1 MISRGSIPPGCSTDF
16 RSDSIHTGET
26 PIATLK
32 QRTLAYLTH
41 HAKAPVTLKDLASHI
56 KVRGKE
62 EYRQLRELAEELER
76 KGTVEA
82 DERGRF
88 RYVRRAS
95 KSEDRPGSPGAITG
109 TLSMTRKGFG
119 FVIVEGAE
127 DDIFIAPRFLHTAL
141 HGDVVEVV
149 PFAGRAGRRRPPG
162 RDDERPEGEITAIVK
177 RTLTTVTGRLE
188 ASRTSFFVVPDDE
201 RIARDIYVSREDA
214 HKASPGDKVVV
225 RLHEWTD
232 EHQNPEGEI
241 TEVLGRAG
249 DARVE
254 VLSVARS
261 FGLPPEFPVAVE
273 RAAAALPGSI
283 APSDLAGR
291 VDCRSMTVV
300 TIDPEDA
307 KDFDDAL
314 SIERTPEGLTRLGVH
329 IADVSHYVK
338 EGSELDAEAYARGT
352 SVYMVNEVIPMLPE
366 RLSNNLCSLRPGVDR
381 LTYSVFMDIS
391 PDGMVQGYSIDKSVI
406 HSARRFTY
414 EEVQVI
420 LEAGKG
426 ELDSLLLPLF
436 ALSKVLLKRRRK
448 NGSLD
453 FDTGEAKFAFDEEGL
468 PSRIIKKIRLDAHR
482 LVEECM
488 LLANMTVAR
497 HIGAPKKQEEP
508 RPFLFRVHDLPNPE
522 KLRELGTF
530 VRQFG
535 FSLDAKTGVSSREL
549 QKLLDKV
556 EGSEVENVINEVA
569 LRSMAKA
576 VYSPKNIGHYGLAF
590 THYSHFTSPIRRYPD
605 LIVHRLLDEYR
616 RGASSRRI
624 EEIRQRL
631 PDVARQS
638 SERERVAN
646 EVERASVKVMQVEY
660 MKRHVGDEFAGVI
673 TGVTNFGLFVEI
685 NDLLVQGM
693 IPLRDLSDDYYL
705 FDEKHYALRGRSRGK
720 TYRLGDSVR
729 IRVVTVHEEGRTI
742 DFAISG

>member
-1 MISRGSIPPGCSTDF
+1 M
-16 RSDSIHTGET
+16 
-26 PIATLK
+26 
-32 QRTLAYLTH
+32 
-41 HAKAPVTLKDLASHI
+41 TLKDLAKHI
-56 KVRGKE
+56 RVRGKD

-82 DERGRF
+82 DEQGRI
-88 RYVRRAS
+88 RYTRAPS
-95 KSEDRPGSPGAITG
+95 KGEGPSETPKAITG
-109 TLSMTRKGFG
+109 TLSMTRRGFG
-119 FVIVEGAE
+119 FVIVDGMDE
-127 DDIFIAPRFLHTAL
+127 DIFIAPRFLHTAL
-141 HGDVVEVV
+141 HGDIVQVV
-149 PFAGRAGRRRPPG
+149 PFAGRAGRRRVAG
-162 RDDERPEGEITAIVK
+162 REDDRQEGEIAAIVK
-177 RTLTTVTGRLE
+177 RTLTRVTGRLE

-214 HKASPGDKVVV
+214 HKASQGDKVVV

-232 EHQNPEGEI
+232 EHLNPEGEI
-241 TEVLGRAG
+241 IEVLGRAG

-261 FGLPPEFPVAVE
+261 FGLPPDFPTAVE
-273 RAAAALPGSI
+273 RAAAALPGTI
-283 APSDLAGR
+283 GPAELEGR
-291 VDCRSMTVV
+291 VDCRSMVVV

-314 SIERTPEGLTRLGVH
+314 SIEQTAEGLTRLGVH
-329 IADVSHYVK
+329 IADVSHYVR

-381 LTYSVFMDIS
+381 LTYSVFMDVTA
-391 PDGMVQGYSIDKSVI
+391 DGAVKDYTIGKSVI

-414 EEVQVI
+414 EEVQAI
-420 LEAGKG
+420 LETGKG
-426 ELDSLLLPLF
+426 ELASVLLPLF

-453 FDTGEAKFAFDEEGL
+453 FDTGEAKFAFDEQGL

-508 RPFLFRVHDLPNPE
+508 KPFLYRVHDLPDPG

-535 FSLDAKTGVSSREL
+535 FALDAKSGVSSREL

-576 VYSPKNIGHYGLAF
+576 VYSPGNIGHYGLAF
-590 THYSHFTSPIRRYPD
+590 THYAHFTSPIRRYPD
-605 LIVHRLLDEYR
+605 LIVHRLLEEYG
-616 RGASSRRI
+616 RGTTPKRI
-624 EEIRQRL
+624 EEIRQVL
-631 PDVARQS
+631 PGIARQS

-646 EVERASVKVMQVEY
+646 EAERASVKVMQVEY
-660 MKRHVGDEFAGVI
+660 MKRHVGDDFTGVI

-705 FDEKHYALRGRSRGK
+705 FDEKHYSLRGRSGGK
-720 TYRLGDSVR
+720 TYRLGDPVR
-729 IRVVTVHEEGRTI
+729 IRVDAVHDEQRTI
-742 DFAISG
+742 DFMISK